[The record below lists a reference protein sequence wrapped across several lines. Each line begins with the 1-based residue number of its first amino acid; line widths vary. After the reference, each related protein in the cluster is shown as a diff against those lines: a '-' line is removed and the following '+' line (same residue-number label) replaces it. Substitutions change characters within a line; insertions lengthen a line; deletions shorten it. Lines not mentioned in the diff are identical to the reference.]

1 MGSLAIAR
9 LSIIE
14 NLRRKEFYVVLVLVL
29 GLAVWMTMLNM
40 NSSGTGRFAKDVVMQ
55 VTWLASFA
63 LAVPLAVRQIASDLE
78 QKTVYVLASKPIS
91 RWNYIAGRTLGAA
104 FASIACFT
112 CLFLVLVLML
122 MAKGVTSAADL
133 GLWQAFALQITAL
146 FMICSVAMLLS
157 VISSPGGAVTFSL
170 LILAMMRY
178 GGPAILNLV
187 VKMPPVVRILGWIL
201 YLIMP
206 HFEFFNISQRI
217 VHGWGPL
224 PISIVGQVMVYG
236 LSYSFVVTA
245 MAAVI
250 FRRRW
255 L

>member
-9 LSIIE
+9 LAIIE
-14 NLRRKEFYVVLVLVL
+14 NLRRKEFYVVLVLVV
-29 GLAVWMTMLNM
+29 GLAVWMAMLNM
-40 NSSGTGRFAKDVVMQ
+40 GSSGTGRFAKDVVMQ

-63 LAVPLAVRQIASDLE
+63 LAVPLAVRQISSDVE
-78 QKTVYVLASKPIS
+78 QKTVYILASRPIS
-91 RWNYIAGRTLGAA
+91 RWHYVAGRTMGAA
-104 FASIACFT
+104 LASVACFA
-112 CLFLVLVLML
+112 CMFLVLVLML
-122 MAKGVTSAADL
+122 MVKGVTSVADP
-133 GLWQAFALQITAL
+133 GLWQAFALQVTAL
-146 FMICSVAMLLS
+146 FMLCSIAMLLS

-178 GGPAILNLV
+178 GGPS
-187 VKMPPVVRILGWIL
+187 ILGQIERMPSVLRGVSWGL
-201 YLIMP
+201 YLLMP

-224 PISIVGQVMVYG
+224 PFSILGQVMVYG
-236 LSYSFVVTA
+236 LGYSLLATGL
-245 MAAVI
+245 AALI

>member
-9 LSIIE
+9 LAIIE

-29 GLAVWMTMLNM
+29 GLAVWMAMLNM
-40 NSSGTGRFAKDVVMQ
+40 GSSGAGRFAKDVVMQ

-63 LAVPLAVRQIASDLE
+63 LAVPLAVRQISSDIE
-78 QKTVYVLASKPIS
+78 QKTVYVLASRPIN
-91 RWNYIAGRTLGAA
+91 RWHYVLGRTMGAA
-104 FASIACFT
+104 LASVACFA
-112 CLFLVLVLML
+112 CMFLVLVLML
-122 MAKGVTSAADL
+122 MIKGVTSVADP

-146 FMICSVAMLLS
+146 FMLCSIAMLLS

-178 GGPAILNLV
+178 GGPSILSQIERMPSIIRSISWAI
-187 VKMPPVVRILGWIL
+187 
-201 YLIMP
+201 YLLMP

-224 PISIVGQVMVYG
+224 PFGILWQVVIYG
-236 LSYSFVVTA
+236 LGYSLLATGLTA
-245 MAAVI
+245 LI